1 MTITF
6 KTAPPDL
13 AADYVRLRAMTR
25 QNAVSQRRLRA
36 LGITAQSWASDIQAG
51 ELTGFVALSGQQ
63 LAGYCFGHNASGE
76 VVVLALLP
84 AFESQGIGRRLLT
97 MVVDLLRG
105 QGHGRL
111 FLACA
116 SDPNV
121 RSHGFYRHLGWR
133 GTGALDARG
142 DEVLEL
148 VQG

>member
-6 KTAPPDL
+6 KIAPPGL
-13 AADYVRLRAMTR
+13 ATDYVQLRGMTR
-25 QNAVSQRRLRA
+25 QNAVSRQRLRA
-36 LGITAQSWASDIQAG
+36 LGITAQSWASDIRSG

-63 LAGYCFGHNASGE
+63 LAGYCFGHNTSGE

-84 AFESQGIGRRLLT
+84 AFEGQGIGRRLLG
-97 MVVDLLRG
+97 MVVDSLRG
-105 QGHGRL
+105 QGHDRL

-133 GTGALDARG
+133 STGALDERG

-148 VQG
+148 VQE

>member
-25 QNAVSQRRLRA
+25 QNAISQQRLRA
-36 LGITAQSWASDIQAG
+36 LGITAQSWASDIRSG
-51 ELTGFVALSGQQ
+51 ELTGFVALSDQE
-63 LAGYCFGHNASGE
+63 LVGYCFGHNASGE

-97 MVVDLLRG
+97 LVVDLLRG
-105 QGHGRL
+105 QGHERL

-116 SDPNV
+116 PDPNV

-133 GTGALDARG
+133 STGTLDERG
-142 DEVLEL
+142 DEILEL
-148 VQG
+148 LQ